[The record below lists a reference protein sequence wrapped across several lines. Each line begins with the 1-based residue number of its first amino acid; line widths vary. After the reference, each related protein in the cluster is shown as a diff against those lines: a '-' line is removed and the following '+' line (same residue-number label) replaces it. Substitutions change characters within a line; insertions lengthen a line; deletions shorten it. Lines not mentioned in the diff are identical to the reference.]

1 MCCRQPQ
8 PRHGDF
14 NRVTPLPSDPLKIDL
29 VYDRIVQPG
38 FRASHS
44 PTLPPG
50 TGRAAFFGGTNGLF
64 SAAAITPSRGPSCRS
79 RVWEN
84 DSDPPSR
91 SVDPFYKFVTL
102 MQSEFTILLI
112 WISHFLWHAACSW
125 KCRLRFF
132 LEDMQQ

>member
-14 NRVTPLPSDPLKIDL
+14 NRVDPLNIDL

-38 FRASHS
+38 FRASHN

-50 TGRAAFFGGTNGLF
+50 TGRAAFFGGTNALF

-79 RVWEN
+79 RVWED
-84 DSDPPSR
+84 DSDPHGIFSTPADPPSR
-91 SVDPFYKFVTL
+91 SVDLFYKFVTL
-102 MQSEFTILLI
+102 MQSEITILLI
-112 WISHFLWHAACSW
+112 WISHFLWHAACLW

-132 LEDMQQ
+132 